1 MSESMPTGRGP
12 RQILLCTHM
21 YTIGTRVAR
30 AEFASIIRRAQHGE
44 STIITDRGEP
54 VAVLGPLGVTAPTID
69 QLIASGAV
77 IPPRRTADW
86 RPPTPIRVWAGTR
99 LDQALRDLRG

>member
-1 MSESMPTGRGP
+1 MSMPTGRGP

-30 AEFASIIRRAQHGE
+30 AEFASIIRRAEHGE

>member
-1 MSESMPTGRGP
+1 M
-12 RQILLCTHM
+12 CTHM
-21 YTIGTRVAR
+21 YTTGTRAAR
-30 AEFASIIRRAQHGE
+30 AEFASLLRRAEHGE

-54 VAVLGPLGVTAPTID
+54 VAVLGPLGVTAPTIE
-69 QLIASGAV
+69 QLISSGAV

-86 RPPTPIRVWAGTR
+86 RPPTPVRVWAGTR

>member
-1 MSESMPTGRGP
+1 
-12 RQILLCTHM
+12 M
-21 YTIGTRVAR
+21 YTLGTRAAR
-30 AEFASIIRRAQHGE
+30 AVFASLLRRAENGE

-54 VAVLGPLGVTAPTID
+54 VAVLGPLGATAPAVE
-69 QLIASGAV
+69 QLITSGAV

-86 RPPTPIRVWAGTR
+86 RPPTPVRIWAGTR